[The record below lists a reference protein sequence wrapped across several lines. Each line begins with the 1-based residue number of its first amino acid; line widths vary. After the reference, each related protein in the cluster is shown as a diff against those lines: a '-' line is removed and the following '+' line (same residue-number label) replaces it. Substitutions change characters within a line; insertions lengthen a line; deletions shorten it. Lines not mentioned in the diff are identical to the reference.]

1 MANSCKIYHECL
13 KKMCNVLL
21 GKKRL
26 LYEFKSV
33 NWIVLLNH
41 LHAYFL
47 YAFDLWVCQELC
59 LAIRFYFT
67 YFKYMLLGM

>member
-1 MANSCKIYHECL
+1 
-13 KKMCNVLL
+13 MCNFLL
-21 GKKRL
+21 GKKML

-47 YAFDLWVCQELC
+47 YAFDLL
-59 LAIRFYFT
+59 
-67 YFKYMLLGM
+67 MS

>member
-1 MANSCKIYHECL
+1 MANSFKIYHECL
-13 KKMCNVLL
+13 KKMCNFLL
-21 GKKRL
+21 GKKML

-47 YAFDLWVCQELC
+47 YAFDLWVCQ
-59 LAIRFYFT
+59 
-67 YFKYMLLGM
+67 